1 MLGDAGAP
9 GREDVR
15 DHGDEAE
22 ADEDDRETP
31 RVHDPMLPR
40 PRRPHKRDDR
50 GSRPF
55 CSAHHGGRNVLLKDF
70 LVEYD
75 HEMRQTRKLLERLPE
90 DRLDFR
96 PHPRSRTLG
105 TLAFHVA
112 ELPRWTSNLLGAD
125 SYDLAPDLAKRHAP
139 PEPSAV
145 SEILDAFDANVAKAR
160 EHVASRSEE
169 QLAEKWS
176 LKRGTET
183 VV

>member
-1 MLGDAGAP
+1 
-9 GREDVR
+9 
-15 DHGDEAE
+15 
-22 ADEDDRETP
+22 
-31 RVHDPMLPR
+31 
-40 PRRPHKRDDR
+40 
-50 GSRPF
+50 
-55 CSAHHGGRNVLLKDF
+55 VLLKDF

-105 TLAFHVA
+105 ALAFHVA

-125 SYDLAPDLAKRHAP
+125 SYDLTPDLAKRHAP

-145 SEILDAFDANVAKAR
+145 SEILGAFDANVAKAR

-183 VV
+183 VVSMPRRAVLRQFLMNHLVHHRGQLTVYLRLLDIPVPPLYGPSADEDR